1 MVKSTTLSIEGAG
14 FESHFKHIL
23 LIRLLFQRPFCCVLK
38 VFFLHVKH
46 WAQSIANFKSYD
58 DPFFYRAVV
67 ALRQP
72 HSASTASLRRVAASN
87 IRWENI
93 ICISDFGPKIG
104 YAFGIIFVLHL
115 KPSPLGDLGFD
126 IDKHYCDA
134 QLRHEILFWFLKP
147 SLDNENA
154 HFMQFGKKS
163 YPRPQAVSSKD
174 KIPFEEPH

>member
-1 MVKSTTLSIEGAG
+1 M
-14 FESHFKHIL
+14 F
-23 LIRLLFQRPFCCVLK
+23 
-38 VFFLHVKH
+38 FFLHVKH
-46 WAQSIANFKSYD
+46 RAQFIHNPASYD

-87 IRWENI
+87 IRLENM
-93 ICISDFGPKIG
+93 ICISDFALTGPYG
-104 YAFGIIFVLHL
+104 FGMIFVLHL

-126 IDKHYCDA
+126 IDKNYCDA